1 MFKEIKKWFVKGVN
15 YETEFIAAVK
25 RSKKWK
31 LEVPN
36 ISLKKTPFLAG
47 ERAAI
52 ALKVIQDYASMHSQ
66 EEVSQ
71 QCFVYMY
78 GIQSALEN
86 ALQTPLYYTLGYVEF
101 EKRPV
106 FYTDEKELK
115 SKLGNPMSGDGAINL
130 HAWLTTPNM
139 EIIDLTFATTY
150 GIVNN
155 IPSVIGRCSLQH
167 YSEFNENMVY
177 HPQLVGEDYLKQI
190 GAFVDFRA
198 LNVFVI

>member
-1 MFKEIKKWFVKGVN
+1 MFSKGVN
-15 YETEFIAAVK
+15 YEAEFISAVK
-25 RSKKWK
+25 RSRKWN
-31 LEVPN
+31 LDVPEVQL
-36 ISLKKTPFLAG
+36 SKTPFLTG
-47 ERAAI
+47 EKSES
-52 ALKVIQDYASMHSQ
+52 ALKVIKSIALKHTP

-71 QCFVYMY
+71 QCFRYMY
-78 GIQSALEN
+78 LIQDALEE
-86 ALQTPLYYTLGYVEF
+86 ALQTPLYYTLGYVDF
-101 EKRPV
+101 ERRHV
-106 FYTDEKELK
+106 FYTSKEKLK
-115 SKLGNPMSGDGAINL
+115 SKLRNPMSGVGAINL

-155 IPSVIGRCSLQH
+155 IPSVIGRCSFQH